1 MFCFPPS
8 SICEMDFD
16 IILKFETLREE
27 QNLMLNTLGL
37 ADTIK
42 IPTIHENA
50 RLLSKEEKLKYFKML
65 SNEELHTLYGM
76 YRHDFLLFN
85 YGLPNSKWNKTCW
98 SNDEPYGPLKP
109 TWSFVKRWRRRV
121 RLYCLLPA
129 QHVKWWNSL
138 IFDKEIFL

>member
-1 MFCFPPS
+1 MKSKYKTKTTLVFITA

-37 ADTIK
+37 AETIK

-76 YRHDFLLFN
+76 YRHDFVLFN
-85 YGLPNSKWNKTCW
+85 YGLS
-98 SNDEPYGPLKP
+98 S
-109 TWSFVKRWRRRV
+109 SR
-121 RLYCLLPA
+121 
-129 QHVKWWNSL
+129 
-138 IFDKEIFL
+138 

>member
-1 MFCFPPS
+1 MTTLFTS

-37 ADTIK
+37 AETIK

-76 YRHDFLLFN
+76 YRHDFVLFN
-85 YGLPNSKWNKTCW
+85 YGLSSSRWNKT
-98 SNDEPYGPLKP
+98 
-109 TWSFVKRWRRRV
+109 
-121 RLYCLLPA
+121 
-129 QHVKWWNSL
+129 
-138 IFDKEIFL
+138 I